1 MENLP
6 LKGIKVIDAA
16 SFIAAPLVSALMS
29 DYGAEVIKIEPL
41 TGDTYRE
48 AVIGGH
54 VWPESEIDWAFI
66 LENRN
71 KRSLSI
77 DLKSKEGQLI
87 LKKLLKD
94 TDVFVT
100 N

>member
-1 MENLP
+1 MKLEGL
-6 LKGIKVIDAA
+6 KVIDLSLFLPGPA
-16 SFIAAPLVSALMS
+16 VTLMMA
-29 DYGAEVIKIEPL
+29 DHGAEVIKIEPL

-54 VWPESEIDWAFI
+54 VWPESDIDWAFI

-77 DLKSKEGQLI
+77 DLKSKEGQVI
-87 LKKLLKD
+87 IKKLIRKF
-94 TDVFVT
+94 VFL
-100 N
+100 